1 MFTPFCYRAWVKKMD
16 WPTGQLITA
25 PDKVISDGDSGYMFA
40 DLGRRGYDNTR
51 FRLFGVNTPETNSS
65 DPEMRKKA
73 YESRDWLRTKILG
86 KEVFYRSMGYEDKYG
101 RILPIIWTTEV
112 DFGNAALSV
121 NKQMLD
127 LGLAVAYM
135 GELI

>member
-1 MFTPFCYRAWVKKMD
+1 MFVPFCYRAWVKKMD
-16 WPTGQLITA
+16 WSTGQLIDT

-40 DLGRRGYDNTR
+40 DMGRRAYDNTR
-51 FRLFGVNTPETNSS
+51 YRLFGVNAPETNSG
-65 DPEMRKKA
+65 DPVVRA
-73 YESRDWLRTKILG
+73 AAIASRDWIRTKILG

-101 RILPIIWTTEV
+101 RILPIIWTAEA
-112 DFGNAALSV
+112 DFGNLALSV

-127 LGLAVAYM
+127 LNLAVPYM